1 MGRSAKSIDWDAI
14 ERDYRIGQLTVR
26 QIGEKHGVAY
36 PSVSRKAKKC
46 GWKQDLT
53 DVVRSVTAAKVTA
66 AVAEEANKRITEG
79 EQATYSEVELA
90 ANANVAII
98 MRHQKR
104 AVRLGSLLEN
114 MLGELEEVSANP
126 ATLEQLVLAV
136 GQNDPLAADGI
147 NQLRSVHKRMDT
159 LKVASEIN
167 IKVQDAERK
176 ACSIDGE
183 EKSATGLDDAI
194 LKIAKAASES

>member
-1 MGRSAKSIDWDAI
+1 MGRSAKDIDWDAV

-53 DVVRSVTAAKVTA
+53 DVVRYVTKAKVTA
-66 AVAEEANKRITEG
+66 AVAEEANRRITEG
-79 EQATYSEVELA
+79 EQATYSEVDLA

-104 AVRLGSLLEN
+104 AVRLGALLEN
-114 MLGELEEVSANP
+114 MLGELEDVSANP
-126 ATLEQLVLAV
+126 VALEQLVLAV
-136 GQNDPLAADGI
+136 GLNDPLAADGI

-176 ACSIDGE
+176 ACSIDE
-183 EKSATGLDDAI
+183 EGKGGDGLVEDAI
-194 LKIAKAASES
+194 KRVLNG